1 MDDKLRKKWRKMLF
15 NGTTLKDICRMAG
28 EKNNPFFLL
37 IINYIQPGEN
47 ESSFCANGSLNYAF
61 ATIYD
66 CFCQLLE
73 SQYGSGFFQ
82 LGKYVHSRA
91 EYRTFPKFTK
101 IW

>member
-1 MDDKLRKKWRKMLF
+1 
-15 NGTTLKDICRMAG
+15 MAG

-37 IINYIQPGEN
+37 IINYIQPGEK

-73 SQYGSGFFQ
+73 SQYGSGFFFSWANMYIVVQ
-82 LGKYVHSRA
+82 NTGLFQSLRRFGEQSY
-91 EYRTFPKFTK
+91 Y
-101 IW
+101 